1 MQNGRGSYPTTA
13 VQRVPETPF
22 VSKEDNYL
30 SAPLFFTQLSAGN
43 QYLPSPIQCR
53 TPPCLALMLDTSVR
67 RPSSILSGRLSRI
80 LYWTS
85 ICPII
90 FHTTIEL
97 MPTRKCST
105 LTSLDHAKYVEE
117 RNFYFCGLF
126 GTNSL
131 SGIWLLHVYTT
142 LPYLALSL

>member
-1 MQNGRGSYPTTA
+1 MAGGHILLQQFREF
-13 VQRVPETPF
+13 RRRR
-22 VSKEDNYL
+22 L
-30 SAPLFFTQLSAGN
+30 SQKKTITCLRPFFTQLSAGN